1 MAIAVDVPKDLSGI
15 KTKVALNLTKRQL
28 VCFGGAAVT
37 GVPLYLLTKGTI
49 GTEAAAIIMI
59 TVMLPFFF
67 FAMYEKDGMRAEEI
81 LKLMIRQ
88 KYMLPGI
95 RRYRSENLYSQLEEE
110 DEIRR
115 EVVSLER
122 KAEEYRRSKSGKKR
136 KDQIRK
142 SKVRKE

>member
-81 LKLMIRQ
+81 LRLMIRQ

-142 SKVRKE
+142 SKVRKK

>member
-28 VCFGGAAVT
+28 VCFGGAALT

-59 TVMLPFFF
+59 AVMLPFFF

-142 SKVRKE
+142 SKVRKK